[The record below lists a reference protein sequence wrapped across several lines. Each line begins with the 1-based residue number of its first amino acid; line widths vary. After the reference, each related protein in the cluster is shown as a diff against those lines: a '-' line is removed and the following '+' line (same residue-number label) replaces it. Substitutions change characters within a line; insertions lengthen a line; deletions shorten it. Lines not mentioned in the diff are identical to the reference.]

1 MDWLQLGAKQPLLEV
16 VFADESGFSLAPC
29 VPYGW
34 QAPTERYCLPTQRRA
49 TQSIFGLLSQHNQL
63 WTYWAEKTFT
73 AEFVI
78 DSLNQFVSQKN
89 KITLLGMDNASIH
102 TSKAFQACLPQWEE
116 KG

>member
-16 VFADESGFSLAPC
+16 VFADESGFSLTPC

-34 QAPTERYCLPTQRRA
+34 QAPRERYCLPSQGSA

-63 WTYWAEKTFT
+63 WTYWAHKTIT

-78 DSLNQFVSQKN
+78 DSLNQFVSQK
-89 KITLLGMDNASIH
+89 KKTTLLVIDNATIH
-102 TSKAFQACLPQWEE
+102 TSKAFQACLPE
-116 KG
+116 